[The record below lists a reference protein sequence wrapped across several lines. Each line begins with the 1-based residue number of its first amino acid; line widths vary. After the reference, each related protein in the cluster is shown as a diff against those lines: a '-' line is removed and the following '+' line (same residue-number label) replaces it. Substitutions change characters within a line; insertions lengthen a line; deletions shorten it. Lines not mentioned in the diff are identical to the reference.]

1 MSKVKLIKS
10 VILILWLA
18 CFANIFIPLSNILN
32 YLLIFLIAAHCL
44 EFIIFYKKIK
54 NSKIKNFLMV
64 MIYGYLHIQKLD
76 YYEKTKQQS

>member
-44 EFIIFYKKIK
+44 EFIIFYKKFK
-54 NSKIKNFLMV
+54 NNKIKNFLMV

-76 YYEKTKQQS
+76 YYEKTKQ

>member
-44 EFIIFYKKIK
+44 EFIIIYKKIK
-54 NSKIKNFLMV
+54 NNKIKNFLMV
-64 MIYGYLHIQKLD
+64 MIYGY
-76 YYEKTKQQS
+76 